1 MTLRNEKLSFTTKK
15 KQLKERDLFLS
26 AYNLFIEHGIE
37 KTSIDDISKNAG
49 VAKGTFYLYFNDKYD
64 ILNKLILQKS
74 NEIIKEGLAK
84 TNDLGFEDFRER
96 TLFFIEY
103 IINYLK
109 YNVSLLT
116 LINKNISW
124 GLYRKA
130 IMKPEEYDDVK
141 RVLDIFTNNLTNEGM
156 TKEEAEMTL
165 FMIIEL
171 VGSVCFTTII
181 LKEPTDIESIKPILF
196 KKILAMLNVW
206 LKLSNFYFFFLFE
219 FRYNNINK
227 IIKNL

>member
-1 MTLRNEKLSFTTKK
+1 MTLRSEKLSFTTKK

-26 AYNLFIEHGIE
+26 AYNLFIENGIE

-49 VAKGTFYLYFNDKYD
+49 VAKGTFYLYFSDKYD

-96 TLFFIEY
+96 TLFFIDY
-103 IINYLK
+103 IIDYLK
-109 YNVSLLT
+109 CNVSLLT

-130 IMKPEEYDDVK
+130 IMKPEEYDEVK
-141 RVLDIFTNNLTNEGM
+141 KVLDIFTRNLTNEGM
-156 TKEEAEMTL
+156 TAEEAEMTL

-196 KKILAMLNVW
+196 KKILAMLNV
-206 LKLSNFYFFFLFE
+206 
-219 FRYNNINK
+219 
-227 IIKNL
+227 

>member
-1 MTLRNEKLSFTTKK
+1 MNLSTDKTNFLLKK
-15 KQLKERDLFLS
+15 KQLKEKELFLS
-26 AYNLFIEHGIE
+26 AYNLFVQNGIE
-37 KTSIDDISKNAG
+37 KTSIDDIAKNAR

-64 ILNKLILQKS
+64 LLNKLILQKS
-74 NEIIKEGLAK
+74 NEIIKEGLVK
-84 TNDLGFEDFRER
+84 TNDLGSEDFRER
-96 TLFFIEY
+96 TLFFIDY

-109 YNVSLLT
+109 ENSPLLR

-130 IMKPEEYDDVK
+130 IMKPEEYENVK
-141 RVLDIFTNNLTNEGM
+141 KMLDIFIRNLINEGM
-156 TKEEAEMTL
+156 EKEEAEMTL

-196 KKILAMLNVW
+196 KKILAML
-206 LKLSNFYFFFLFE
+206 
-219 FRYNNINK
+219 K
-227 IIKNL
+227 I

>member
-1 MTLRNEKLSFTTKK
+1 MNLNNDKRNFSKKK
-15 KQLKERDLFLS
+15 KQLKEKELFLS
-26 AYNLFIEHGIE
+26 AYNLFVQNGIE

-49 VAKGTFYLYFNDKYD
+49 VAKGTFYLYFKDKYD
-64 ILNKLILQKS
+64 LLNKLILQKS
-74 NEIIKEGLAK
+74 NEIIKDGLAK
-84 TNDLGFEDFRER
+84 TNDLGSEDFRER
-96 TLFFIEY
+96 TLFFIDY

-109 YNVSLLT
+109 DNISLLK

-130 IMKPEEYDDVK
+130 IMKPEEYENVK
-141 RVLDIFTNNLTNEGM
+141 KMLDIFIRNLINEGIE
-156 TKEEAEMTL
+156 KEEAEMTL

-196 KKILAMLNVW
+196 KKILAM
-206 LKLSNFYFFFLFE
+206 
-219 FRYNNINK
+219 IK
-227 IIKNL
+227 I

>member
-1 MTLRNEKLSFTTKK
+1 MTLRSEKLSFTTKK

-26 AYNLFIEHGIE
+26 AYNLFIENGIE

-49 VAKGTFYLYFNDKYD
+49 VAKGTFYLYFSDKYD
-64 ILNKLILQKS
+64 VLNKLILQKS
-74 NEIIKEGLAK
+74 NEIIKEALDK
-84 TNDLGFEDFRER
+84 TNQLGFENFRER

-196 KKILAMLNVW
+196 KKILALLNVC

-219 FRYNNINK
+219 FRYHKAHENK
-227 IIKNL
+227 